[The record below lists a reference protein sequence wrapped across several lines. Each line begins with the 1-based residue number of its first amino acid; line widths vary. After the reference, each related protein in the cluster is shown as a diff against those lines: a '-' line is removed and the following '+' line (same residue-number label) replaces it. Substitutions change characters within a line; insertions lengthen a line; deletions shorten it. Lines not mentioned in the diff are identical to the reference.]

1 MGEGMSDQ
9 TVARRR
15 GARGAARAGT
25 RKQKA
30 VYPGIQ
36 GGRYRP
42 LTDRDIER
50 IHRAALDV
58 LERVGLAD
66 PIPEVRELALARGA
80 LENEQGRL
88 CFPRSLVEDVI
99 AGAARNFV
107 LFGRDP
113 QHDLSITESCVY
125 FGTEGAAVTVLDV
138 ETGTPRPSTLV
149 DFYDSVRLVDQLEHL
164 SRFDE
169 TVVPTELTD
178 RFELDVNKAYA
189 CIAGTTKNF
198 GIDIFRPEDVSPI
211 IAMFDTVLGGEGRF
225 RRRPFAQVVSS
236 PVVSPLRYGADN
248 SAVAIWAAR
257 AGIPV
262 QVVANPQ
269 AGATAPAALAGA
281 LVQGFAE
288 TLACLILVNLAVPGH
303 PVIFGNWPVVN
314 DLRTGAY
321 TVAGGEHAL
330 LAAASAQI
338 SNFYDL
344 PSGVMA
350 GGSDSKLPDNQAGYE
365 KALVAALAGL
375 AGANV
380 ISESGGML
388 SGLLCHSFE
397 SLAIDNEMLG
407 AVRRAIR
414 GIEVTDETLS
424 VEVIE
429 EVVKGPGHY
438 LTHPQTL
445 ALMDTEYLYPQLG
458 DRSSL
463 EEWRERGGRDIRV
476 RARERVRTL
485 LASHYP
491 TYIDPGADE
500 AIRDRLP
507 IRLPREVMEP
517 GCGRW

>member
-1 MGEGMSDQ
+1 MSNQ
-9 TVARRR
+9 TLARRR
-15 GARGAARAGT
+15 GPRPAARAGP
-25 RKQKA
+25 RKSEA
-30 VYPGIQ
+30 LFPRIR
-36 GGRYRP
+36 GGAYRP
-42 LTDRDIER
+42 LTESEVKR
-50 IHRAALDV
+50 IRSAALDV
-58 LERVGLAD
+58 LERVGVAD
-66 PIPEVRELALARGA
+66 PIPEFRELALARGA
-80 LENEQGRL
+80 VENAQGRL
-88 CFPRSLVEDVI
+88 CFPRALVEDII
-99 AGAARNFV
+99 AGAAHEFV
-107 LFGRDP
+107 LLGRDP
-113 QHDLSITESCVY
+113 KHDLSITDSCVY
-125 FGTEGAAVTVLDV
+125 FSTEGAAVTVLDV
-138 ETGTPRPSTLV
+138 ETGAARPSTLI

-189 CIAGTTKNF
+189 CVSGTTKNF
-198 GIDIFRPEDVSPI
+198 GIDILRPEDVSPI
-211 IAMFDTVLGGEGRF
+211 IAMFDTVAGGEGRF

-248 SAVAIWAAR
+248 SAVAILAAR
-257 AGIPV
+257 AGMPV
-262 QVVANPQ
+262 QVVSNAQ
-269 AGATAPAALAGA
+269 AGATAPAALAGT
-281 LVQGFAE
+281 LVQGLAE
-288 TLACLILVNLAVPGH
+288 TLAALILVNVAVPGH

-321 TVAGGEHAL
+321 TVAGGEHAV

-338 SNFYDL
+338 SNACDL

-375 AGANV
+375 AGANL
-380 ISESGGML
+380 ICEAGGML

-397 SLAIDNEMLG
+397 SLVIDNEMLG
-407 AVRRAIR
+407 AVRRAVR

-429 EVVKGPGHY
+429 DVIKGPGHF

-445 ALMDTEYLYPQLG
+445 KLMETEYLYPRLA
-458 DRSSL
+458 DRSSPG
-463 EEWRERGGRDIRV
+463 EWRERGGADIRV

-491 TYIDPGADE
+491 SYVDPKADE

-507 IRLPREVMEP
+507 IRLPREAMTA